1 MPAQPYPIV
10 LTGLHKMRCV
20 VVGGGSVAER
30 KVEGLLE
37 CAALVTLISP
47 ELTDQLQAWHAE
59 GRFEHINRAFRGGDL
74 AGAALAIAA
83 TSDRAANAEVAR
95 EAHQVGILVNVVDDP
110 DAGTFNTVAAVRQ
123 RHLLLAVSTGGA
135 SPAVAA
141 LVRHKLETMFGPEY
155 GELLALLAELRQGA
169 MREVPAHKRPHIW
182 RRLASDEV
190 LDWLRAG
197 QRERVQKYAQ
207 QLIEQAHNNV
217 DLRF

>member
-83 TSDRAANAEVAR
+83 TSDRAANAEVGR
-95 EAHQVGILVNVVDDP
+95 EAHQVGILANVVDDP
-110 DAGTFNTVAAVRQ
+110 GAGNFNTVGAVRQ
-123 RHLLLAVSTGGA
+123 GALLLAVSTGGA

-182 RRLASDEV
+182 HRLASDEV